1 VNSLDRWLTYLRQV
15 YCSCT
20 LNVKSKKNGKWDMSH
35 IVEEPR
41 SFSLYYNDLARWL
54 FITLTF
60 NGLLATGWFGI
71 PLTPTY
77 FITNQ
82 VDIVAAILTLM
93 SALGTIWGAMGYRE
107 LTRSAERVL
116 SARYKAKQ
124 LDPQIGDYQYRSY
137 NPETK
142 QYESGYLPLGPI
154 DFWDKETKAPSWL
167 DKGKYW
173 HILLGLQSKDR
184 EIIIQVVRDSELP
197 FLTGRRNVAVT
208 VRERIASLSSHQG
221 KRAYF
226 RYRVKVPQWLVM
238 STERSRYIDS
248 REFQS
253 LEGQEVRAKIT
264 DLNKALVSAS
274 EEVIE
279 REKPRIKYPYLLT
292 SLGIYLNKSLPLR
305 IIYEELSRYLPRSKK
320 NFLNDINKN
329 LANAK
334 NEELIA
340 AITQVASNRG
350 IPPNSIRK
358 IRTLMSFLKSAYDHQ
373 GLGEGSTEYHNLH
386 HSLEVSNM
394 VLQMLPREFH
404 GFLFKEKDY
413 EVMLVAA
420 LLHDY
425 DPVQSAFITTGA
437 NDNGAPVSAKGPK
450 VTRTINELRRT
461 RIHEAYF
468 ALNPTEFEEYVR
480 VRSHSQKIPAE
491 FSKTHPEYLQPEATA
506 YERPME
512 SLVVEAL
519 IWRTEFPYS
528 TSKDAQTAL
537 SNLLKDLSAVG
548 YDSEKI
554 NLLAEI
560 LWLAD
565 LSVTYMSS
573 DPIRAWDRVTS
584 LYDELYLPK
593 FEAVSRTDAFFA
605 DFAETK
611 LFKELLRSK
620 TFPDIFRQRWNLVYQ
635 FFHEGNPSTQLNR
648 TISDAKKLFLK
659 VNVQLVMMSGEML
672 EQVAIDNWAE
682 YFIGISENQQEVLRA
697 KNRFATL
704 DPPNASA
711 FWGSTPKLIPNVVNK
726 VVDNFIIIL
735 PKNTL
740 DQTNDPSQSIS
751 FKALLSLM
759 KHKLRDEGT
768 IQILT
773 NMKDYTEHQSEISHA
788 LNDSGF
794 DIITDEK
801 YKIYFPSKWQGS
813 QLNDNKKVIVLRSR
827 NGS

>member
-1 VNSLDRWLTYLRQV
+1 VNSFDIWLTYLRQV

-20 LNVKSKKNGKWDMSH
+20 PNAEENKNGKWKMSRT
-35 IVEEPR
+35 VEERGP
-41 SFSLYYNDLARWL
+41 FSLYYNDIARWL

-60 NGLLATGWFGI
+60 GGLLATGWFGI

-77 FITNQ
+77 FITNE
-82 VDIVAAILTLM
+82 VDIVAALLTLL

-142 QYESGYLPLGPI
+142 QYETGYLPLGPI
-154 DFWDKETKAPSWL
+154 DFWDKETKAPGWL

-197 FLTGRRNVAVT
+197 FSSGRRNVAVT
-208 VRERIASLSSHQG
+208 IKEQVASLSSQQG

-226 RYRVKVPQWLVM
+226 RYRVRVPQWLVM
-238 STERSRYIDS
+238 NTERSRYIDS
-248 REFQS
+248 GEFQS
-253 LEGQEVRAKIT
+253 LEGQEVKAKIT
-264 DLNKALVSAS
+264 ELNKALVGAS

-279 REKPRIKYPYLLT
+279 REKPRVKYPFWIT
-292 SLGIYLNKSLPLR
+292 SLGIYLNKSLPVR
-305 IIYEELSRYLPRSKK
+305 IIYDEISRYLPRSKK
-320 NFLNDINKN
+320 NFLSDINKN

-334 NEELIA
+334 NEDLIA
-340 AITQVASNRG
+340 AIIQVAYNRG
-350 IPPNSIRK
+350 ISPNSIRK
-358 IRTLMSFLKSAYDHQ
+358 VRTLMNFLKSAYDNQ
-373 GLGEGSTEYHNLH
+373 GLGEGSTEYHNFH
-386 HSLEVSNM
+386 HSLEVSYM
-394 VLQMLPREFH
+394 VLHMLPREFH
-404 GFLFKEKDY
+404 GSLFTEKDY

-425 DPVQSAFITTGA
+425 DPVQSTFVTSSTNVRGA
-437 NDNGAPVSAKGPK
+437 TISAKGPK
-450 VTRTINELRRT
+450 VARTISELKRA

-468 ALNPTEFEEYVR
+468 TLNPTEFEEYFR
-480 VRSHSQKIPAE
+480 NRSQSQKISAE
-491 FSKTHPEYLQPEATA
+491 SSKTHPEYLQTGATE

-512 SLVVEAL
+512 SLLVEAL
-519 IWRTEFPYS
+519 IWHTDFPYS
-528 TSKDAQTAL
+528 TSKEAQSAF
-537 SNLLKDLSAVG
+537 SNLLNDVSAAG

-554 NLLAEI
+554 SLLAEI

-620 TFPDIFRQRWNLVYQ
+620 TFPDVFRQRWNLVYQ

-648 TISDAKKLFLK
+648 TIADAKKLFLK
-659 VNVQLVMMSGEML
+659 VNVQLAMMSGEML

-682 YFIGISENQQEVLRA
+682 YFIGISEDQQEVLKA
-697 KNRFATL
+697 KNRFAML

-711 FWGSTPKLIPNVVNK
+711 FWGSTPKLIPNLVNK
-726 VVDNFIIIL
+726 VVDNFIIVL
-735 PKNTL
+735 PRRTL
-740 DQTNDPSQSIS
+740 NEPKDSSQNIT
-751 FKALLSLM
+751 FKALLSIM
-759 KHKLRDEGT
+759 KHKLRDDGT

-773 NMKDYTEHQSEISHA
+773 NTIDYSENEKEISIA
-788 LNDSGF
+788 LKDCGF
-794 DIITDEK
+794 DIIADEK
-801 YKIYFPSKWQGS
+801 YKIYFPSKWQES
-813 QLNDNKKVIVLRSR
+813 QLNDNEKIIVLRSR
-827 NGS
+827 N